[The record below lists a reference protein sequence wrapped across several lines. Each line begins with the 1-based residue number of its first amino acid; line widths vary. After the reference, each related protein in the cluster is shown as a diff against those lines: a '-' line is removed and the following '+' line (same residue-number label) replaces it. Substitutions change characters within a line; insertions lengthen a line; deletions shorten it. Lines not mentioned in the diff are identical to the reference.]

1 MSVKRILVVCL
12 VVALLYS
19 SLNPLSEAF
28 LANTETQQPEFS
40 NTDSDLEMKIQLPG
54 AVWEADSVVYWSPS
68 DFDENRV
75 MQFSVSLSNN
85 IDIEDISQISV
96 SLISLEGRTPN
107 RLLTTHLSSC
117 NPARELFRFN
127 HSNNDRCHINDSK
140 LGNKDEKLLTRI
152 EL

>member
-28 LANTETQQPEFS
+28 LVNTETQQPEFS

-54 AVWEADSVVYWSPS
+54 AVWEADSVVDWSPS

-96 SLISLEGRTPN
+96 SLISLEGSASPSEEYTGIIGIDEFIQFEEHQIAYS
-107 RLLTTHLSSC
+107 LHTLS
-117 NPARELFRFN
+117 LI
-127 HSNNDRCHINDSK
+127 HI
-140 LGNKDEKLLTRI
+140 
-152 EL
+152 